1 MTGTEPFL
9 KPVQWTQY
17 SGHRRGTVEL
27 KKLHY
32 WIQESTQDWFVEV
45 FENCTV
51 YKGQVKKIVLKQ
63 Y

>member
-17 SGHRRGTVEL
+17 SGHRRGTVEFK

-32 WIQESTQDWFVEV
+32 WI
-45 FENCTV
+45 
-51 YKGQVKKIVLKQ
+51 
-63 Y
+63 